1 MNIIPK
7 PYKFEEKP
15 GFFLI
20 IPKTKIQLTPFNPK
34 LQKTAQFLQSAFL
47 NATGQKI
54 PIIPGKAPNPT
65 TITFSICET
74 GLGKEGYK
82 LNINA
87 RYIKL
92 EAESETGIFYGIQSL
107 LQLLPNEIHTQ
118 TDKDFRWEIPVC
130 KIEDKPRFGW
140 RGLHL
145 DVSRHFFDVNFIK
158 RYIDLMAMHKL
169 NLFHWHLTDDNGWR
183 IEIKK
188 YPKLTEVGAWRAPRV
203 GIDWRDS
210 KPQQSGEKTT
220 YGGYYTQIE
229 IKEIVQ
235 YASDR
240 NITILPEIEM
250 PGHTLE
256 VLAAYPEL
264 GCTGGPY
271 FVATG
276 NHKPNSNLFCAG
288 KEEVFSFLENVLD
301 EVLELFP
308 SKYIHVGGDEADKGE
323 WKKCP
328 LCQQRIKA
336 EGLADETELQSWFI
350 KRIEK
355 YLITKGRK
363 LIGWDEILEGNLA
376 PETTVMNWRG
386 KDSGVIA
393 AQTGHNVVMSPKT
406 HCYFDHYQA
415 NPSTEKAAI
424 GGYTSL
430 KKVYFY
436 EPIPTE
442 LSADEAKHVLGAQAN
457 VWTEWISTPE
467 HAEYMLLPRLSALAE
482 VLWSPQDSKDWP
494 EFQTRIENFKKRLEL
509 LNLNY
514 CPGTYQIEID
524 TKFDAENNLFSIK
537 MESEIYNAKIHYTL
551 DGNTP
556 TQNSAVYTS
565 PIVIKKTTT
574 INAGI
579 IIDGKLMGNPSRKIV
594 NFHQCNG

>member
-65 TITFSICET
+65 TITFSIRET

-210 KPQQSGEKTT
+210 KPQQSGEETT
-220 YGGYYTQIE
+220 YGGHYTQIE

-250 PGHTLE
+250 PGHTSE
-256 VLAAYPEL
+256 V
-264 GCTGGPY
+264 
-271 FVATG
+271 
-276 NHKPNSNLFCAG
+276 
-288 KEEVFSFLENVLD
+288 
-301 EVLELFP
+301 
-308 SKYIHVGGDEADKGE
+308 
-323 WKKCP
+323 
-328 LCQQRIKA
+328 
-336 EGLADETELQSWFI
+336 LADETELQSWFI

-393 AQTGHNVVMSPKT
+393 AQTGHDVVMSPKT

-424 GGYTSL
+424 GGYTTL

-514 CPGTYQIEID
+514 CPGTYQIEIE

-537 MESEIYNAKIHYTL
+537 MDSEIYNAKIHYTL

-556 TQNSAVYTS
+556 TENSAVYTS